1 MKTTP
6 ARPASIDEY
15 IAAFPGDVQALL
27 QKVRATIREEAPDAQ
42 EAISYQIPTFKQNGN
57 LVHFA
62 GFKNH
67 IGLYPA
73 PRGTEAFRKELEAYD
88 GGKGTVKFP
97 LDRPIPVDLIRRI
110 VRFRVEENAR
120 LADGKA
126 ATKRA
131 SRSSTTAPR
140 RRSPSGAARR

>member
-1 MKTTP
+1 MKTTHAKP
-6 ARPASIDEY
+6 ATIDEY
-15 IAAFPGDVQALL
+15 IAAFPADVRALL
-27 QKVRATIREEAPDAQ
+27 EKVRATIRAEAPEAQ
-42 EAISYQIPTFKQNGN
+42 EAISYQIPTFKQDGN

-97 LDRPIPVDLIRRI
+97 LDRPIPLDLIRRI
-110 VRFRVEENAR
+110 VRLRIEENAR
-120 LADGKA
+120 AADGKA

-131 SRSSTTAPR
+131 SRSSTTPAR